1 MTPSNEKQNN
11 SPKLVIEYGYSFI
24 SNYIKLILNCFSANS
39 QLKDS
44 DKNNSK
50 TPSESSVE
58 RDDIDDEAETIQPK
72 IDFKEKLF
80 RMSMK
85 NDKES
90 NTFKL
95 IFEK

>member
-24 SNYIKLILNCFSANS
+24 SNNIKLILNCFSANS
-39 QLKDS
+39 QLKES
-44 DKNNSK
+44 DKNSK

-58 RDDIDDEAETIQPK
+58 RDDIDDEAEAIQPK